1 MIKNL
6 LNFMKNPEAI
16 NLNNTQTQ
24 KSPQEEF
31 SQISSSLDNFYSL
44 LKTSIT
50 KNEILKEYDS
60 LDITII
66 EFINKHGRN
75 SYYGEKAV
83 ELSKKLSQYYNYF
96 KENISLYLDEISEE
110 VPEPTEPSKIDYNLL
125 YEDLRSRLNAFK
137 DNIKNRRYSNEEV
150 ENYVILFNEEIKDLV
165 KTSEE
170 DFKLKFVE
178 LKNKL
183 VNFYKLFQKQYQ
195 QELQQTIYKN
205 EFNDIKLKINEFKS
219 KSDSIKYL
227 IKLEN
232 KTEHQILEIN
242 NSLLQIN
249 QDFNKI
255 SSSIENSDIKE
266 KLVLSEELTS
276 IYKDLDNFYFN
287 YINKPEIKLQSSV
300 KLENPKISFSSN
312 FLNFLNS
319 LKQNKILKLKTLQE
333 KAKQKQNIIA
343 ENTVNFL
350 TQILNNIEIYNIQNL
365 KQVFSNNYNIY
376 ETHIISTDYSLLV
389 KSLLDDIEKNIK
401 RLDDEEKLRLKRIAI
416 SKESYKLL
424 NKIVLNLENYSL
436 EELNIIYE
444 KNLETFNNFSK
455 FTILGIKINYLL
467 MRLNNYINIISSR
480 KSIQENLSKIFFDK
494 LEKIISN
501 YDNYSVNYLSNT
513 IGNLTKEYNNYY
525 LNSELSKNISYSLQ
539 TMSNTLSFLKILVL
553 YINKDI
559 MLTEKQRILLRNIL
573 SSVYANIFSLNST
586 LLFNRRSKKTL
597 RKLKSVFNIEIKR
610 KLMLE
615 DLNNKI
621 ISLNLSNNEY
631 INLLINNLV
640 SSKNP
645 ESVQNLK
652 DLFIDISADIT
663 KKDKE
668 SLNNVIIKLTE
679 LTNTV
684 LPLRKK
690 SLFELKTKL
699 S

>member
-1 MIKNL
+1 M
-6 LNFMKNPEAI
+6 
-16 NLNNTQTQ
+16 
-24 KSPQEEF
+24 
-31 SQISSSLDNFYSL
+31 
-44 LKTSIT
+44 
-50 KNEILKEYDS
+50 
-60 LDITII
+60 
-66 EFINKHGRN
+66 
-75 SYYGEKAV
+75 
-83 ELSKKLSQYYNYF
+83 
-96 KENISLYLDEISEE
+96 
-110 VPEPTEPSKIDYNLL
+110 
-125 YEDLRSRLNAFK
+125 
-137 DNIKNRRYSNEEV
+137 
-150 ENYVILFNEEIKDLV
+150 
-165 KTSEE
+165 
-170 DFKLKFVE
+170 
-178 LKNKL
+178 
-183 VNFYKLFQKQYQ
+183 
-195 QELQQTIYKN
+195 
-205 EFNDIKLKINEFKS
+205 
-219 KSDSIKYL
+219 
-227 IKLEN
+227 
-232 KTEHQILEIN
+232 
-242 NSLLQIN
+242 
-249 QDFNKI
+249 
-255 SSSIENSDIKE
+255 
-266 KLVLSEELTS
+266 
-276 IYKDLDNFYFN
+276 
-287 YINKPEIKLQSSV
+287 
-300 KLENPKISFSSN
+300 
-312 FLNFLNS
+312 
-319 LKQNKILKLKTLQE
+319 
-333 KAKQKQNIIA
+333 
-343 ENTVNFL
+343 
-350 TQILNNIEIYNIQNL
+350 
-365 KQVFSNNYNIY
+365 
-376 ETHIISTDYSLLV
+376 
-389 KSLLDDIEKNIK
+389 
-401 RLDDEEKLRLKRIAI
+401 
-416 SKESYKLL
+416 

>member
-319 LKQNKILKLKTLQE
+319 LKQNKILKLKTSQE

>member
-1 MIKNL
+1 
-6 LNFMKNPEAI
+6 MKNPEAI

-287 YINKPEIKLQSSV
+287 YINKPEIKLSLQDQIACKRHYNLAGHRRYHAFQSH
-300 KLENPKISFSSN
+300 
-312 FLNFLNS
+312 
-319 LKQNKILKLKTLQE
+319 QNKYSKI
-333 KAKQKQNIIA
+333 AACRNACNYIIN
-343 ENTVNFL
+343 EFF
-350 TQILNNIEIYNIQNL
+350 NNHQT
-365 KQVFSNNYNIY
+365 SCA
-376 ETHIISTDYSLLV
+376 
-389 KSLLDDIEKNIK
+389 
-401 RLDDEEKLRLKRIAI
+401 IA
-416 SKESYKLL
+416 LPF
-424 NKIVLNLENYSL
+424 IVLPGDILHPALILTLINLELSPMTAP
-436 EELNIIYE
+436 
-444 KNLETFNNFSK
+444 NLPTF
-455 FTILGIKINYLL
+455 
-467 MRLNNYINIISSR
+467 
-480 KSIQENLSKIFFDK
+480 
-494 LEKIISN
+494 
-501 YDNYSVNYLSNT
+501 
-513 IGNLTKEYNNYY
+513 
-525 LNSELSKNISYSLQ
+525 
-539 TMSNTLSFLKILVL
+539 
-553 YINKDI
+553 
-559 MLTEKQRILLRNIL
+559 ILLPF
-573 SSVYANIFSLNST
+573 ATF
-586 LLFNRRSKKTL
+586 F
-597 RKLKSVFNIEIKR
+597 
-610 KLMLE
+610 
-615 DLNNKI
+615 
-621 ISLNLSNNEY
+621 
-631 INLLINNLV
+631 
-640 SSKNP
+640 
-645 ESVQNLK
+645 
-652 DLFIDISADIT
+652 
-663 KKDKE
+663 
-668 SLNNVIIKLTE
+668 
-679 LTNTV
+679 
-684 LPLRKK
+684 
-690 SLFELKTKL
+690 
-699 S
+699 

>member
-668 SLNNVIIKLTE
+668 SLNNVIIKITE

>member
-6 LNFMKNPEAI
+6 LNFMKNPESI

-31 SQISSSLDNFYSL
+31 FQISSSLDNFYSL

-319 LKQNKILKLKTLQE
+319 LKQNKILKLKTSQE

-401 RLDDEEKLRLKRIAI
+401 RLDEEEKLRLKRIAI

>member
-6 LNFMKNPEAI
+6 LNFMKNPESI

-125 YEDLRSRLNAFK
+125 YEDLRSRLSTFK

-319 LKQNKILKLKTLQE
+319 LKQNKILKLKTSQE

-401 RLDDEEKLRLKRIAI
+401 RLDEEEKLRLKRIAI

-668 SLNNVIIKLTE
+668 SLNNVIIKITE

>member
-319 LKQNKILKLKTLQE
+319 LKQNKILKLKTSQE

-401 RLDDEEKLRLKRIAI
+401 RLDEEEKLRLKRIAI